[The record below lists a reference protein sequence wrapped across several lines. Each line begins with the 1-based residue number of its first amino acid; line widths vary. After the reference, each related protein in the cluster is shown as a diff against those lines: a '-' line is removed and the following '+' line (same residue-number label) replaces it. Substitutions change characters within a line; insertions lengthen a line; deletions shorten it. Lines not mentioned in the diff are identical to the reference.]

1 MKKIAVMTS
10 GGDAPGMNAA
20 VRAVVRRGISNGHRV
35 YGIQRGYAGLLNGN
49 NLVEMELGSVADI
62 IHRGGTILLTARAP
76 EMFETAY
83 QDQAAEYLKK
93 EGIEGLVVIGGE
105 GSFKGALTLEE
116 RGIKVNC
123 VPATID
129 NDINGTEQT
138 IGFDTAVNTILDAV
152 NRLRDTATSHE
163 RVFLLEVMGRNNG
176 FLALAA
182 GLAGGAESILVPEM
196 EYDLDEVCERVL
208 HGIRR
213 QKAHSII
220 VVAEGAGDVFY
231 INEEI
236 KKRLKA
242 DIRVTVLG
250 HIQRGGSPSAVDR
263 MLGSRMGA
271 LAVDLLSEGKSGYYT
286 AFRGNEVFP
295 TSLKQSFDQAR
306 KFPEELYKLAMIL
319 AR

>member
-10 GGDAPGMNAA
+10 GGDAPGMNSA
-20 VRAVVRRGISNGHRV
+20 VRAVVRRGINNGHRV
-35 YGIQRGYAGLLNGN
+35 YGIKRGYAGLLSENSMI
-49 NLVEMELGSVADI
+49 EMELGSVADI

-76 EMFETAY
+76 EMHKPAY
-83 QDQAAEYLKK
+83 QDQAAERLKQ

-116 RGIKVNC
+116 RGIKVSC

-138 IGFDTAVNTILDAV
+138 IGFDTAVNTILDAI

-163 RVFLLEVMGRNNG
+163 RVFLLEVMGRDNG
-176 FLALAA
+176 SLALAA

-196 EYDLDEVCERVL
+196 HYDIDEVCDRVL

-220 VVAEGAGDVFY
+220 VVAEGAGSVFE

-271 LAVDLLSEGKSGYYT
+271 LAVDLLSEGKSGWYT
-286 AFRGNEVFP
+286 AARGNEVFP
-295 TSLKQSFDQAR
+295 SSLKHCFDHAK
-306 KFPEELYKLAMIL
+306 KFPEELYKLALVL